1 MNACMKIIPMYSG
14 IDVSC
19 ARDRFDDALKAI
31 SLFSLHGESKEY
43 RKQRPDCSLMNNGLL
58 QSYHV
63 RGPHRYLR

>member
-1 MNACMKIIPMYSG
+1 MYAG

-19 ARDRFDDALKAI
+19 ARDRYDDALKAI
-31 SLFSLHGESKEY
+31 QFLSLHGESKAH
-43 RKQRPDCSLMNNGLL
+43 RKQRPDCSLLKNGLL